1 MNALLTLMQTIDPVV
16 VAKTYSLIDGEV
28 DKKSVASITR
38 GVARS
43 HAVPDAEEMIRV
55 LAEVTARDDTA
66 IVTGHFDGLPD
77 GENVDVVT
85 RKELARLLG
94 VDETDDERLAGLHDF
109 NGKLHAARL
118 NVSIAPGF
126 WALLD
131 FDNPPGMPE
140 EWAVLGI
147 AERLAMMERV
157 LPGVSTCERIELR
170 SSSSR
175 VVRPGG
181 LPGPASHAWVRL
193 SDAQKVV
200 VLRGYL
206 RVQTVVDGLSFVS
219 PHYDR
224 KTGEELPRIDHRT
237 LFDLAVFSPER
248 LVFCAKPQIS
258 AEMVEAG
265 YTVADADIRLVNA
278 GNGSLDVSKIELPP
292 ASSLRTY
299 KAETGEELKLS
310 INGSGLRTESHG
322 ALQWDTP
329 ITSKGK
335 TKTLKEW
342 VEDMP
347 TSGKI
352 RCEAPFRASQSEA
365 AFIRLGS
372 DGKPFVYDSCG
383 GIKYVLP
390 MFPGSSEREAA
401 PVDLRDVPDQIPG
414 SANDAG
420 DPQPSTEKLH
430 PYLRFEIPETD
441 TFMAPEFV
449 LDGIMIA
456 GSVILAG
463 GWGVGKTSQLV
474 PLLFRAAH
482 LCAPDDPLRPLLR
495 RRVVYISEDVEQVRQ
510 IVRSM
515 RAAGELDG
523 ISKEEVE
530 DYFKVVSAVRMKPEE
545 IIKVAKP
552 YAGLAVKNNSPATG
566 VSREA
571 HALVVFDTRSACI
584 DLDDESDNT
593 EAGRVMAT
601 LRQGFPDNP
610 QLIVGHI
617 AKALKKADAGDLSG
631 RGAGAWEADAQQV
644 LYLVEKDGERWLDV
658 AGPKH
663 RFVASVDGIA
673 FETVRSETNA
683 IDPLGRSVTMQL
695 VHGKPRKVQLGQR
708 AIDKA
713 RLAEE
718 NEREA
723 RNATRAEVLTLAREL
738 HEAGA
743 GCNRARLKKDIK
755 RQSKVVVEMIDE
767 LLDEGWLLEMPIEAS
782 ARRHPSN
789 AHYLFPPSPSERDAY
804 LRTGV
809 LPPAAH
815 QPPLGFVKPG

>member
-1 MNALLTLMQTIDPVV
+1 MNAITSPSLIPDLDAARRLFEAIDQIHLVSIDPEGRDPTEGKDFGVDV
-16 VAKTYSLIDGEV
+16 EAAIDWATAENGKGRNVYWTVNRARDGVHKKPKKADLVAARFAHLDIDPPKNGTPW
-28 DKKSVASITR
+28 DRAGALAGLQALNPQPSMIIDSGNGLQSFWR
-38 GVARS
+38 LDDGVAPLDIEAINTGLIAKQKGDLGTHNCDRLMR
-43 HAVPDAEEMIRV
+43 VPGFVNFPSPEKRAKGRV
-55 LAEVTARDDTA
+55 PVLSGWVLPDTGELFTLAELGAAFTPQPAL
-66 IVTGHFDGLPD
+66 GDGQNKPRIAK
-77 GENVDVVT
+77 GSGKPSPIEQFNAENTISALLLKYGYT
-85 RKELARLLG
+85 RKEGSNDYRSTHQTSGSYATK
-94 VDETDDERLAGLHDF
+94 DFDDHWVSWSSSDLEAGLGRACKGGGCFGD
-109 NGKLHAARL
+109 A
-118 NVSIAPGF
+118 
-126 WALLD
+126 
-131 FDNPPGMPE
+131 FDLFMHYE
-140 EWAVLGI
+140 H
-147 AERLAMMERV
+147 
-157 LPGVSTCERIELR
+157 
-170 SSSSR
+170 
-175 VVRPGG
+175 GG
-181 LPGPASHAWVRL
+181 
-193 SDAQKVV
+193 
-200 VLRGYL
+200 
-206 RVQTVVDGLSFVS
+206 
-219 PHYDR
+219 DR
-224 KTGEELPRIDHRT
+224 KAA
-237 LFDLAVFSPER
+237 LAA
-248 LVFCAKPQIS
+248 L
-258 AEMVEAG
+258 G
-265 YTVADADIRLVNA
+265 G
-278 GNGSLDVSKIELPP
+278 GN
-292 ASSLRTY
+292 
-299 KAETGEELKLS
+299 
-310 INGSGLRTESHG
+310 
-322 ALQWDTP
+322 
-329 ITSKGK
+329 
-335 TKTLKEW
+335 
-342 VEDMP
+342 
-347 TSGKI
+347 
-352 RCEAPFRASQSEA
+352 
-365 AFIRLGS
+365 
-372 DGKPFVYDSCG
+372 DG
-383 GIKYVLP
+383 
-390 MFPGSSEREAA
+390 
-401 PVDLRDVPDQIPG
+401 DVPDQIPG
-414 SANDAG
+414 STDDAG
-420 DPQPSTEKLH
+420 NPPPSAENLH

-552 YAGLAVKNNSPATG
+552 YAGLVVTNNSPATG

-673 FETVRSETNA
+673 FETVRSETSA

-708 AIDKA
+708 AVDKA

-718 NEREA
+718 SEREA
-723 RNATRAEVLTLAREL
+723 HNATRAEVLTLAREL

-767 LLDEGWLLEMPIEAS
+767 LLDESWLLEMPIEAS
-782 ARRHPSN
+782 VRRHPRN

-804 LRTGV
+804 LKTGV

-815 QPPLGFVKPG
+815 QPPHGFVKPA